1 MNPNEPNDS
10 AEGSFYA
17 IEAVA
22 EITHV
27 SRRLIVVYCESGLIA
42 PVAKPEESHW
52 LFDDGAIQRL
62 RHIEHLRTEFGM
74 NMAGVRMMLETLG
87 ELEQLREELRFLRGR

>member
-1 MNPNEPNDS
+1 MNPNEPDDS
-10 AEGSFYA
+10 ASVSHYA

-27 SRRLIVVYCESGLIA
+27 SRRLIIVYCRHGLVS
-42 PVAKPEESHW
+42 PVAKPEESGW
-52 LFDDGAIQRL
+52 LFDEDAIHRL
-62 RHIEHLRTEFGM
+62 RHIEHLRTEYGM